1 MKHEK
6 SEQIKA
12 LIDSGFTDEQIV
24 SMMMGTTIAEVRA
37 IRGGEATTAK
47 QIPKRGPKVQLDEEL
62 FNKARKMHNEGKTYA
77 QIAVEFGFS
86 AGFVYKCLRFKTYED
101 LQEFRRKDA
110 KASIQR
116 KERAKAR
123 AEGKVV
129 KPIQKEVHKEIR
141 EETHE
146 ETAKPAISQ
155 ELIEIRSVAD
165 SLARIAEALESIKE
179 LQVYKKRGLF
189 HK

>member
-24 SMMMGTTIAEVRA
+24 TMMVGTTLNEVRA
-37 IRGGEATTAK
+37 IRGGKAAADMTE
-47 QIPKRGPKVQLDEEL
+47 QEQKRGPKVQLDEEM
-62 FNKARKMHNEGKTYA
+62 FNKAKKMHDEGMTYA

-110 KASIQR
+110 KDSSRR
-116 KERAKAR
+116 KQRAKAR
-123 AEGKVV
+123 AEGKVLEPV
-129 KPIQKEVHKEIR
+129 QKEVQKEVY
-141 EETHE
+141 EEA
-146 ETAKPAISQ
+146 AKPAISQ